1 MEYCHVKNQIIM
13 NHLKRNIFLTV
24 ISFSLFVACKN
35 NTGNSAANADG
46 VPDKGTSG
54 AAASGDASFSVT
66 IDGQAVAGKGT
77 DQLQLRNTAFIYPS
91 QGNNDKYI
99 LFDLQTDKNG
109 DDDYGFRFYSPDKEG
124 QFTVE
129 NAKKNGYRCS
139 VRLDFNLRSKDN
151 FAIYSG
157 DSVTVNINTITST
170 RISGTFAGEFKLSDL
185 SRSKP
190 YKNQV
195 IITDGKFDIPFS
207 TGNIRPE

>member
-1 MEYCHVKNQIIM
+1 M
-13 NHLKRNIFLTV
+13 NHLKRNVFL
-24 ISFSLFVACKN
+24 ILFSFSLLPACKN

-46 VPDKGTSG
+46 VPDKGTAG
-54 AAASGDASFSVT
+54 AASGNAEWSAS

-77 DQLQLRNTAFIYPS
+77 DQLQLRNTAFIYPA

-99 LFDLQTDKNG
+99 LFDLQSDKNG
-109 DDDYGFRFYSPDKEG
+109 DDEYGFRFYSPDKEG

-129 NAKKNGYRCS
+129 NAKKSGYRCS

-157 DSVTVNINTITST
+157 DSVTLNINTITST
-170 RISGTFAGEFKLSDL
+170 RISGTFAGELKLSDL